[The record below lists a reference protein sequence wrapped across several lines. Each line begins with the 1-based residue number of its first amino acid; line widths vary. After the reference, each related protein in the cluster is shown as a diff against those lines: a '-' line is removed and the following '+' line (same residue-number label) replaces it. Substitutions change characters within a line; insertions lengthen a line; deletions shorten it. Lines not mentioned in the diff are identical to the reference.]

1 MSSPVSRRGTHR
13 HTNARCLDTIPE
25 QRNLEEETA

>member
-1 MSSPVSRRGTHR
+1 MSSPVPRRGTHR
-13 HTNARCLDTIPE
+13 DTTARCLDTIPE